1 MNRMIWICGGVVE
14 CGGECGGGCVRLKR
28 VGVRWGEAMMVSCG
42 WVRRRRRASRGEI
55 RKGKR

>member
-1 MNRMIWICGGVVE
+1 ME
-14 CGGECGGGCVRLKR
+14 CGGECGGGCERLKR